1 MITQKRTFLYQPG
14 IFSFIITWSWTFALL
29 FVGIIFW
36 LEVTHFQQ
44 ITLFFFIIFLLFSI
58 FQLLFRKIIIEDNQ
72 ITIGRLLNPKWISVN
87 ISDID
92 NYRFTK
98 HRAILKINGKNHEFL
113 LPVNSIIELNSI
125 ISKKG

>member
-14 IFSFIITWSWTFALL
+14 IFSSIITWSWTFVLL

-36 LEVTHFQQ
+36 LEVTYFQQ

-58 FQLLFRKIIIEDNQ
+58 FQLSFRKITIEKNQ
-72 ITIGRLLNPKWISVN
+72 ITIGRLLNPKWIKVDINN
-87 ISDID
+87 IDD
-92 NYRFTK
+92 YRFTK
-98 HRAILKINGKNHEFL
+98 HRAIIIINNKKHEFL

-125 ISKKG
+125 ISKKE

>member
-14 IFSFIITWSWTFALL
+14 ILSSIITWSWTFALL

-58 FQLLFRKIIIEDNQ
+58 FQLSFRKITIEKNQ
-72 ITIGRLLNPKWISVN
+72 ITIGRLLNPRWLKVSID
-87 ISDID
+87 DID
-92 NYRFTK
+92 DYRFTK
-98 HRAILKINGKNHEFL
+98 HRAIIIINNKKHEFL

-125 ISKKG
+125 ISKKE